1 MAYRTTS
8 WKNTDIGKIPSDWD
22 LNLFKNTFT
31 KYPTNSFTR
40 DEMNDFGGS
49 FQNIHYGDILTK
61 YGAILDFN
69 KYTVPYLN
77 SFISKTYKTVQN
89 GDIIIADTAE
99 DETVGKCVEIYDLPQ
114 NIKVLSGMHTMFCRP
129 TNYFYPRFLGYYMNS
144 RVYHNQLLPYITGT
158 KVSAVSKTDIDKT
171 YILAPSIPEQQK
183 IADVLTDVDDLIA
196 ELERVRNKKIAIK
209 TGVMQE
215 LLSGKRRL
223 PGFNKPWKEVELGEI
238 GIFDTCSGKSQYQD
252 TFGKYLIVDM
262 GAVSS
267 DGKLIACKYSNYAH
281 DFLKTGELVMP
292 KDDIGGGLIIGKT
305 AVIPENNRYI
315 MGDHV
320 FKITVLD
327 TENPY
332 FISAMINSDIV
343 SKNIHKLVT
352 GSAQLGL
359 AKSNIKRVTIKVP
372 TDKLEQTAIA
382 DILADMDDEI
392 SAISDKINKYKQ
404 IKSGVA
410 GELLSGRIRLVK
422 PQE

>member
-22 LNLFKNTFT
+22 
-31 KYPTNSFTR
+31 
-40 DEMNDFGGS
+40 
-49 FQNIHYGDILTK
+49 
-61 YGAILDFN
+61 
-69 KYTVPYLN
+69 V
-77 SFISKTYKTVQN
+77 
-89 GDIIIADTAE
+89 
-99 DETVGKCVEIYDLPQ
+99 
-114 NIKVLSGMHTMFCRP
+114 
-129 TNYFYPRFLGYYMNS
+129 
-144 RVYHNQLLPYITGT
+144 
-158 KVSAVSKTDIDKT
+158 
-171 YILAPSIPEQQK
+171 
-183 IADVLTDVDDLIA
+183 
-196 ELERVRNKKIAIK
+196 KK
-209 TGVMQE
+209 
-215 LLSGKRRL
+215 
-223 PGFNKPWKEVELGEI
+223 LGEI

-382 DILADMDDEI
+382 DVLTDIDDLIAELECVRDKKIAIKTGVMQELLRPKECWISKKLDKVCDNIFAGGTPSTANEEFWKNGDIIWLPSGMVQDAVIERRNAKDRITAKGLANSSAKLIKAGTTILAMTGATCGKVAYLPFEAAANQSVMAFETTKISSKFLFYLLLNNKDYVLQFQAGGAQAGINKTSCKNFEFSFPSTKLEQEKIAQILSDMDNEI